1 MPLLLGAFSGLLSA
15 QLRLGMTDPLR
26 WLAGGPI
33 ARSLFDHRNASLQQW
48 LVDDYIGGA
57 EGIGNKDVAGIFL
70 DDTWTPQGPTEEDD
84 RAVKDTGLGRNDV
97 SDMMVA
103 YGENLRAV
111 QKSVIDSGAMN
122 WQLMNNSAPLSG
134 PPFGPGE
141 SCTRFMREV
150 ACVDNSTLEDAPLF
164 FGFERNSDYPPVRH
178 ACASSSL
185 LAL

>member
-1 MPLLLGAFSGLLSA
+1 VPLLLAAFSGLLSA
-15 QLRLGMTDPLR
+15 QLRLGMTDPLL

-33 ARSLFDHRNASLQQW
+33 ACSLFDHRNASLQQW

-178 ACASSSL
+178 ACASSL